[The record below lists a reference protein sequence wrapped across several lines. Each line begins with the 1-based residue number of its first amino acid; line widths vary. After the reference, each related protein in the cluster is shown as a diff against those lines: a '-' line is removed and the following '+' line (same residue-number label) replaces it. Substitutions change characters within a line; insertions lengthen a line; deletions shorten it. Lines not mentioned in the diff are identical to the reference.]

1 MKTAA
6 RSQLFQK
13 FSQLNWTIIL
23 LIFFISAIGWGLL
36 ISAGKGDPHVW
47 ALKQMVRFGMGM
59 VILFGIALTDLRW
72 WLRFAYIFYGVSL
85 ALLCGV
91 EFMGFIGM
99 GAQRW
104 IDLYLIQLQPSELM
118 KVALILALARYFHS
132 QSQPLSLYKLSAPL
146 LLILI
151 PTVLVLRQPDLG
163 TAMILLMSGGALF
176 FLAGV
181 SLWIFG
187 IALAAGGA
195 SIPIL
200 WNFLHAYQKKRIFMF
215 LDPSQDSLGAGYH
228 ITQSKIALGS
238 GGLLGKGY
246 LQGTQAYLNFVPLKQ
261 TDFIFALL
269 CEEWGLLGGTTL
281 ILLYTLL
288 ITLCSHIALTTQN
301 DFGRYVASG
310 ITVTFFL
317 YMFINIAMVMGLL
330 PVVGVPLPL
339 VSYGGT
345 ALLTLLMGFG
355 FLLNVGRQQ
364 TLKVPRLSIGIL

>member
-1 MKTAA
+1 
-6 RSQLFQK
+6 
-13 FSQLNWTIIL
+13 
-23 LIFFISAIGWGLL
+23 
-36 ISAGKGDPHVW
+36 
-47 ALKQMVRFGMGM
+47 
-59 VILFGIALTDLRW
+59 
-72 WLRFAYIFYGVSL
+72 
-85 ALLCGV
+85 
-91 EFMGFIGM
+91 
-99 GAQRW
+99 
-104 IDLYLIQLQPSELM
+104 
-118 KVALILALARYFHS
+118 
-132 QSQPLSLYKLSAPL
+132 
-146 LLILI
+146 
-151 PTVLVLRQPDLG
+151 
-163 TAMILLMSGGALF
+163 
-176 FLAGV
+176 
-181 SLWIFG
+181 
-187 IALAAGGA
+187 
-195 SIPIL
+195 
-200 WNFLHAYQKKRIFMF
+200 MF